1 MEQVSDFVN
10 FLGQRNHSK
19 EEVLVHLALRTFA
32 PLKCTGIVMAELK
45 PSGVMEIT
53 AKYGIEDDFF
63 DVHPRRFK
71 LSEPMPITDSI
82 KTRETIWITT
92 LPSWGEDY
100 EQLQSTSYQYDGKTF
115 ICWTIEQ
122 SGTPYASIG
131 IFCEDE
137 IRPDEALE
145 TFLHTISNLLALFFY
160 SLSSGNGSGQMFN
173 REELIK
179 GKDLQGNALTERQLL
194 ILKMMAEGRTN
205 LSISSVLGYSES
217 TIRHETIKIYAKLGC
232 TGRIEASHIYQEIY
246 ANNDSAGKTSEKELT
261 SANSDRELQPA

>member
-32 PLKCTGIVMAELK
+32 PLQCTGIVLAELR
-45 PSGVMEIT
+45 PNGVVEVT

-63 DVHPRRFK
+63 EVHPKRFK

-92 LPSWGEDY
+92 LPSWGENY

-115 ICWTIEQ
+115 ICWTVEQ

-137 IRPDEALE
+137 VRPSEDLEA
-145 TFLHTISNLLALFFY
+145 FLHTISNLLALSFY
-160 SLSSGNGSGQMFN
+160 SLSSGSEFDRNIN
-173 REELIK
+173 REEMLK
-179 GKDLQGNALTERQLL
+179 SKNLQGNALTERQLL

-205 LSISSVLGYSES
+205 LAISGALGYSES

-232 TGRIEASHIYQEIY
+232 TGRVEASSIYQEIY
-246 ANNDSAGKTSEKELT
+246 SHNHDKEEV
-261 SANSDRELQPA
+261 AERELQSV

>member
-1 MEQVSDFVN
+1 MLMEQVADFVN

-19 EEVLVHLALRTFA
+19 EEVLVHLALRTFS
-32 PLKCTGIVMAELK
+32 PLQCNGVVLAELK

-53 AKYGIEDDFF
+53 AKYGVDDDFF
-63 DVHPRRFK
+63 DAHPKRFR
-71 LSEPMPITDSI
+71 LTEQMPITDSI

-131 IFCEDE
+131 IFCENE
-137 IRPDEALE
+137 VLPDETLE
-145 TFLHTISNLLALFFY
+145 SFLHTISNLLALFFY
-160 SLSSGNGSGQMFN
+160 SLSSTGENNRITN
-173 REELIK
+173 REELLK
-179 GKDLQGNALTERQLL
+179 SKDVTGNALTERQLL

-205 LSISSVLGYSES
+205 LSISGVLGYSES

-232 TGRIEASHIYQEIY
+232 TGRVEASNIYQEIY
-246 ANNDSAGKTSEKELT
+246 ANINQET
-261 SANSDRELQPA
+261 ANPDLELQSA